1 MKRNTRGNNNADYI
15 YGKHAVAEALKYRPD
30 VVRSLLIE
38 PGKHADLKTLSDV
51 PTGMLNLRQM
61 PGGISPEAVHQ
72 GVVAEID
79 TKKLMLGYKD
89 FMSNLEITP
98 KTAVAVLG
106 EIQDPHNVGAIIRSA
121 AAFGLAGVFIP
132 PHRQASVTATV
143 IKVSAGMAFRIP
155 LIEIK
160 NVNATVRDLKE
171 RGFWSYGLA
180 GEGDVSLPDEKFDRP
195 SVFVVGNEGDGLREK
210 TREVCDTLISIPINE
225 RCESLNASNAAAVT
239 FYGWSTQ
246 RKASI

>member
-1 MKRNTRGNNNADYI
+1 MKRNTRGSIAADYI
-15 YGKHAVAEALKYRPD
+15 YGTHAVAEALRYRPD
-30 VVRSLLIE
+30 VVKTLLLE
-38 PGKHADLKTLSDV
+38 PGKHSDLKGLADV
-51 PTGMLNLRQM
+51 PTGVLNLRQM

-79 TKKLMLGYKD
+79 TKKLLVPYKD
-89 FMSNLEITP
+89 FIQGLAISP

-143 IKVSAGMAFRIP
+143 IKVSAGMAFKIP

-210 TREVCDTLISIPINE
+210 TRAVCDTLISIPIDA

-239 FYGWSTQ
+239 FYGWSVQ
-246 RKASI
+246 IK

>member
-1 MKRNTRGNNNADYI
+1 MKRNTRGTNHADYI
-15 YGKHAVAEALKYRPD
+15 YGTHAVTEALRYRPD
-30 VVRSLLIE
+30 VVRTLLVE
-38 PGKHADLKTLSDV
+38 PGKHANLKSVANV
-51 PTGMLNLRQM
+51 PIGVLNLRQM

-72 GVVAEID
+72 GIIAEID
-79 TKKLMLGYKD
+79 TKKLLVPYKD
-89 FMSNLEITP
+89 FIADLEIAP
-98 KTAVAVLG
+98 RTAVAVLG

-121 AAFGLAGVFIP
+121 AAFGLSGVFIP

-180 GEGDVSLPDEKFDRP
+180 GEGDMSLPDETFDRP
-195 SVFVVGNEGDGLREK
+195 SVFVVGNEGEGLREK
-210 TREVCDTLISIPINE
+210 TREVCDTLISIPIDE
-225 RCESLNASNAAAVT
+225 HCESLNASNAAAIT
-239 FYGWSTQ
+239 FYEWSSQKT
-246 RKASI
+246 K

>member
-1 MKRNTRGNNNADYI
+1 MKRNTRGGTSADYI
-15 YGKHAVAEALKYRPD
+15 YGTHAVAEALRHRPD
-30 VVRSLLIE
+30 VVKTLLIE
-38 PGKHADLKTLSDV
+38 SGKHTDLKTLADV
-51 PTGMLNLRQM
+51 PTGVLNLRQM
-61 PGGISPEAVHQ
+61 PGGISPDAVHQ

-79 TKKLMLGYKD
+79 TKKLMVQYKD
-89 FMSNLEITP
+89 FINELEISP
-98 KTAVAVLG
+98 STAVAVLG

-160 NVNATVRDLKE
+160 NVNNTVRDLKE

-210 TREVCDTLISIPINE
+210 TRAVCDTLISIPMDE

-239 FYGWSTQ
+239 FYGWRTQ
-246 RKASI
+246 QK